1 MEREPRWRELH
12 DRAVDALRGAGVA
25 SPEAEA
31 RWLLEHVSGEPG
43 ETVIVD
49 AGPATRR
56 GTNQLEVLLARRLGG
71 EPLQYVL
78 GEWSFRDLDLLVDR
92 RVLIP
97 RPETEVIVE
106 VALRE
111 AERLG
116 ARVGAPDRWAGAREA
131 FAVADLGTGSGAI
144 AIALEREL
152 PDAEVW
158 ATDAS
163 ADALAVARA
172 NVAGC
177 GATRVRVAEGTW
189 FDALPAEARG
199 ALRLVVSNPPYIAA
213 HEVGDLPTAV
223 IDWEPYGALV
233 SGETGLECL
242 EEILRDAPGWLAAD
256 GVLVLEHAP
265 QQAESLRATA
275 RDAGFAEAE
284 TVGDLA
290 GRDRVLVAR
299 LAP

>member
-1 MEREPRWRELH
+1 MERVPRWRELH
-12 DRAVDALRGAGVA
+12 DRTVEALRAARVD

-43 ETVIVD
+43 EAIVAD

-56 GTNQLEVLLARRLGG
+56 GTNQLEVLLERRLGG

-97 RPETEVIVE
+97 RPETEIVVE

-116 ARVGAPDRWAGAREA
+116 ARTGDPDRWAGAADR

-144 AIALEREL
+144 AIALERGL

-177 GATRVRVAEGTW
+177 GATRVRVVEGTW

-199 ALRLVVSNPPYIAA
+199 ALRLIVSNPPYIAA
-213 HEVGDLPTAV
+213 HEVGDLPAEV
-223 IDWEPYGALV
+223 VDWEPHGALV
-233 SGETGLECL
+233 SGETGFECL
-242 EEILRDAPGWLAAD
+242 EEILQDAPGWLATD

-265 QQAESLRATA
+265 QQAEPLRAAA
-275 RDAGFAEAE
+275 RRAGFAEAE
-284 TVGDLA
+284 TVVDLS

-299 LAP
+299 RLR